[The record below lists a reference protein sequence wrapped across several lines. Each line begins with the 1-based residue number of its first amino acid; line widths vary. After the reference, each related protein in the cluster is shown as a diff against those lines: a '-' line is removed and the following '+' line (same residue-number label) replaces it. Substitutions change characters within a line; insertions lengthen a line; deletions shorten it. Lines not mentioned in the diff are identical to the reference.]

1 MSDKKEQTTLGLPD
15 DAPLDSV
22 EQYRFEREPIK
33 GQPELRWTG
42 KRPFTG
48 TQYYPAQL
56 RETYGQPV
64 DGWLNRIYWG
74 DNLQVMSHLLK
85 EFRGK
90 VQLVYIDPPFDSKI
104 EYKKTIMLHGKEA
117 INDYSNF
124 EEKQYTDIWTND
136 DYLQFMFER
145 LILIR
150 ELLTNAGSVFVHCDW
165 RVNHYLKLIM
175 DDIFGIG
182 NFRNDI
188 RWRRQPPRGAKAIS
202 KQFARSSDSILFY
215 SKTDQRVWK
224 AQYKPY
230 SDKYI
235 NAKFTN
241 RDENGRVYRIDAI
254 GDYSKDSIE
263 NFRKEGK
270 IYDYPSGKIGL
281 IRYLDEANGEAIS
294 DIWVDINEVNSQ
306 AKDRQ
311 DYPTQKPEA
320 LLERII
326 KASSSPGDLVLDC
339 FMGSG
344 TTQAVAMKLGRRFL
358 GADINLGAVEITS
371 RRLISVAAELNNA
384 QRQQKLDAE
393 WQNEDGETRP
403 IQYYTGFS
411 VYNVNHYDVF
421 RNPVEARGLLLEA
434 LEIQPYPPGHVFD
447 GEKDG
452 QQVKLM
458 PVNRIATRA
467 DLNDLI
473 ANLDYKTL
481 ERRHADAPNQP
492 TERILLVCMGHE
504 PDLAAQLQQQ
514 VPFKLAIRVYDV
526 LRDGQHL
533 TFKRPAEAHLTLDH
547 GELVI
552 DRFYPMNLLQK
563 LSLLEES
570 VDDWRQLVET
580 VKVDWQHNGQV
591 FAPALID
598 AAEGETLVKG
608 RYPVPPDAARIK
620 VKITD
625 LLSES
630 WEGEINA
637 GG

>member
-1 MSDKKEQTTLGLPD
+1 MSNNDPQKNLNLPD

-90 VQLVYIDPPFDSKI
+90 MQLVYIDPPFDSKAS
-104 EYKKTIMLHGKEA
+104 YKKRIAFLGKELT
-117 INDYSNF
+117 NDYVSF
-124 EEKQYTDIWTND
+124 EEKQYEDIWIND
-136 DYLQFMFER
+136 EYLQFMYER

-150 ELLTNAGSVFVHCDW
+150 ELISDTGSFFLHCDW
-165 RVNHYLKLIM
+165 NKSHHLRCLV
-175 DDIFGIG
+175 DSIFGSS
-182 NFRNDI
+182 NFLNELYWYYYNKMPDTRKGVF
-188 RWRRQPPRGAKAIS
+188 PRSTDTILWYAKKKGLHCFNSLAEKREIPVKQLVRKKVDGKAI
-202 KQFARSSDSILFY
+202 
-215 SKTDQRVWK
+215 
-224 AQYKPY
+224 
-230 SDKYI
+230 
-235 NAKFTN
+235 NA
-241 RDENGRVYRIDAI
+241 RDENGNVMYAIRDERVIDNVWRISMLQPAD
-254 GDYSKDSIE
+254 KIE
-263 NFRKEGK
+263 PLG
-270 IYDYPSGKIGL
+270 
-281 IRYLDEANGEAIS
+281 
-294 DIWVDINEVNSQ
+294 
-306 AKDRQ
+306 
-311 DYPTQKPEA
+311 YPTQKPEA
-320 LLERII
+320 LIERII
-326 KASSSPGDLVLDC
+326 KASSNPGDLVFDC

-371 RRLISVAAELNNA
+371 RRLLSVAADLNDA
-384 QRQQKLDAE
+384 QRQQKLDAK

-403 IQYYTGFS
+403 IRYYTGFS

-547 GELVI
+547 GDLVI

-580 VKVDWQHNGQV
+580 VKVDWQHDGQV

-630 WEGEINA
+630 WEGEIKA